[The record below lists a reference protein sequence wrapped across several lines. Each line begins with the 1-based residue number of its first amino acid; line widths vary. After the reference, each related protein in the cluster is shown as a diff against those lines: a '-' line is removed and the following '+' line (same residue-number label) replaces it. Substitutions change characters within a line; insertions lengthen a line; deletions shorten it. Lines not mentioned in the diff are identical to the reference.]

1 MTAAAF
7 AHLRIATV
15 EIVVVLA
22 AFLVLAWRTRA
33 RAVDDNSFTPL
44 RVQLEVHE
52 NGNVRRVSAPLPLVV
67 GRSSEADVPLLDP
80 LVSRRHARL
89 DLDAGV
95 VYVTDLDSSN
105 GTFLNGSRV
114 GESIEVRPGDR
125 LDVGGAKVKFVGTKT
140 SWT

>member
-1 MTAAAF
+1 MTAASF

-15 EIVVVLA
+15 EIVLA
-22 AFLVLAWRTRA
+22 LVAFLVIAWRTRA
-33 RAVDDNSFTPL
+33 RPVEDNVIAPL

-52 NGNVRRVSAPLPLVV
+52 NGNVRRVSAPLPVVV
-67 GRSSEADVPLLDP
+67 GRSSGADVPLLDP
-80 LVSRRHARL
+80 LVSRHHARL
-89 DLDAGV
+89 DLDDGV
-95 VYVTDLDSSN
+95 VYVTDLQSSN

-125 LDVGGAKVKFVGTKT
+125 LDVGGAKVTFVGTKT